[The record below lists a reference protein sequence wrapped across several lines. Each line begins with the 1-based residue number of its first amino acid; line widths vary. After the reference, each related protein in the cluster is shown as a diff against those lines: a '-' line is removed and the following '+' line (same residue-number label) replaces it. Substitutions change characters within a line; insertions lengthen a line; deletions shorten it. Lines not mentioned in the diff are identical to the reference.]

1 MLFESRKIITDNCTY
16 PHFLTLIILNVV
28 HWLIFES
35 SQLFFNNLTNGQNVL
50 LVVQLPIIFVW
61 ILDDLSYSYS
71 TGFFFCEFCF
81 LICFEFFVFVFYFL
95 SFCCCCFFF
104 CPQHYIMWYLLY
116 LCYTLF
122 LSLFILFLSLL
133 WFNTFFHSLLWRK
146 LSYLD
151 CLFYFIVVS
160 CLYLF

>member
-1 MLFESRKIITDNCTY
+1 MLSIDLFSNHLNYFLITWRMDKMFCWLCSFQSYLYEYLMTF
-16 PHFLTLIILNVV
+16 PIVILRV
-28 HWLIFES
+28 
-35 SQLFFNNLTNGQNVL
+35 
-50 LVVQLPIIFVW
+50 
-61 ILDDLSYSYS
+61 
-71 TGFFFCEFCF
+71 FFFCEFCF

>member
-1 MLFESRKIITDNCTY
+1 MITVLALI
-16 PHFLTLIILNVV
+16 FLTLIILNVV

-71 TGFFFCEFCF
+71 TGFFFFCEFCF